1 MVTLDL
7 EGREKRAG
15 ASARSLVRLGYQAW
29 VGLAMILM
37 LEPSN
42 FQTIDE
48 GFKFFPAAKNLA
60 FFREKMKLTA
70 LSSSPNLVFHSSF
83 LNCWIGIAFEP
94 DQWELRPDIW
104 LLKGEEKERLRFLV
118 DPKSPRH
125 IIVDAKEEAGWA
137 GRKRKG
143 GKTELNILYDYL
155 REFQPRALYAVCW
168 EREEGLSRSID
179 PKLKVLD
186 EVAFEKEKLLPVIE
200 ELRR

>member
-1 MVTLDL
+1 VKELYDKTGHGALFTSRLDQFVKMGPSVFYSDRSRWQSIEMVTLDL

-29 VGLAMILM
+29 VGLAIILM

-94 DQWELRPDIW
+94 DQWEARISV
-104 LLKGEEKERLRFLV
+104 E
-118 DPKSPRH
+118 
-125 IIVDAKEEAGWA
+125 
-137 GRKRKG
+137 
-143 GKTELNILYDYL
+143 
-155 REFQPRALYAVCW
+155 
-168 EREEGLSRSID
+168 
-179 PKLKVLD
+179 
-186 EVAFEKEKLLPVIE
+186 
-200 ELRR
+200 